1 MIPTTS
7 PPSRVRRVR
16 RPRPIS
22 SAATLGVAAPAF
34 AVDPEQ
40 LDAGVASLEAS
51 GFGVKLGPGIRERH
65 GYLAGDDAARA
76 ASLLAL
82 LEDRDVD
89 AVVCARGGYGCQRI
103 LPHLD
108 AGRVRAAS
116 KPLVGYS
123 DVTVL
128 HLWQLR
134 RAGLAG
140 FHGPMLEH
148 GGWSAAE
155 TEAVRAALEG
165 NAGELYFL
173 GQGRGG
179 GRAEGRLVGG
189 SLKLVAT
196 SLGTPFEV
204 DTDGAILLLEDVAE
218 KPYAVDRMLQQ
229 LLAAGKLERA
239 SGVAFGQL
247 VGCVD
252 PKREK
257 PTAEEVIEEV
267 LAPLGLPLVLGLPFG
282 HGRPNLPW
290 PVGGRG
296 AIDGERGEVVVLEP
310 GVER

>member
-1 MIPTTS
+1 MRP
-7 PPSRVRRVR
+7 VR

-22 SAATLGVAAPAF
+22 GAATLGITAPASP
-34 AVDPEQ
+34 VDPES
-40 LDAGVASLEAS
+40 LEAGVAWLRAQ
-51 GFGVKLGPGIRERH
+51 GFGVKLDPGIREQR
-65 GYLAGDDAARA
+65 GYLAGEDARRA
-76 ASLLAL
+76 AGLMAL

-103 LPHLD
+103 LSYLD
-108 AGRVRAAS
+108 AARVHEAR

-128 HLWQLR
+128 HLWMLR
-134 RAGLAG
+134 QAGLTS

-148 GGWSAAE
+148 GGWTAAE
-155 TEAVRAALEG
+155 TEAMRAALEG
-165 NAGELYFL
+165 TAGELYFL

-196 SLGTPFEV
+196 SLGTPFEI

-218 KPYAVDRMLQQ
+218 KPYAIDRMLQQ
-229 LLAAGKLERA
+229 LIAAGKLARA
-239 SGVAFGQL
+239 AGVAFGQL
-247 VGCVD
+247 TGCVD

-257 PTAEEVIEEV
+257 PTAEEVVLEV
-267 LAPLGLPLVLGLPFG
+267 LAPLGLPLVAGLPFG

-290 PVGGRG
+290 PVGARG
-296 AIDGERGEVVVLEP
+296 AIDGERGELVVLEP

>member
-1 MIPTTS
+1 
-7 PPSRVRRVR
+7 VRNVR

-34 AVDPEQ
+34 AVDGES
-40 LDAGVASLEAS
+40 LDAGIEWLKAQ
-51 GFGVKLGPGIRERH
+51 GFGVKLDPGIRERR
-65 GYLAGDDAARA
+65 GYLAGEDARRA
-76 ASLLAL
+76 AGLLAL
-82 LEDRDVD
+82 LENPDVD

-103 LPHLD
+103 LPYLD
-108 AGRVRAAS
+108 ASRVAAAR
-116 KPLVGYS
+116 KPLLGYS

-134 RAGLAG
+134 NAGLTG

-165 NAGELYFL
+165 TAGELYFM
-173 GQGRGG
+173 GQSRGG

-196 SLGTPFEV
+196 SLATPFEI

-218 KPYAVDRMLQQ
+218 KPYAIDRMLQQ

-239 SGVAFGQL
+239 VGVAIGQL
-247 VGCVD
+247 VNCVD
-252 PKREK
+252 SKREK
-257 PTAEEVIEEV
+257 PTAEEVVEEV
-267 LAPLGLPLVLGLPFG
+267 LAPLGLPLVVGLPFG

-290 PVGGRG
+290 PVGVRG
-296 AIDGERGEVVVLEP
+296 AIDGDRGELVVLEP